1 MRQKESNTFRKVKQT
16 KKKVLNLRA
25 LKFGSS
31 NVSSYHLQFYY
42 IQKCFEHVWTVKQ
55 GWVWAYTWAC
65 THFPSPSKYRYTDV
79 KVDHIMQMHMC
90 PQAPV
95 HAWGMD
101 RNWLHVIILPA
112 ASPAWVLGAEGAWHQ
127 SMLQPSTWTESRR
140 LGAQLMKT
148 SFPLPSSSF
157 PAKSTWTPALEFCMQ
172 YSGAKP
178 LLHLKLWIQLK
189 TKQEKGKSLGQQ
201 PPLCSAFVRC
211 LVQQTP
217 APWLD
222 LLSS

>member
-1 MRQKESNTFRKVKQT
+1 MQAWGCNEAERIKYIQESKT
-16 KKKVLNLRA
+16 KKPVLNLRA

-31 NVSSYHLQFYY
+31 NVFSYHLQFYY
-42 IQKCFEHVWTVKQ
+42 IQKCFEHVWTVNQ
-55 GWVWAYTWAC
+55 GWVWAYTRAC
-65 THFPSPSKYRYTDV
+65 THFPSPCKYRYTDV

-127 SMLQPSTWTESRR
+127 PMLQPATWTESRR

-148 SFPLPSSSF
+148 SFPMPSSSSL
-157 PAKSTWTPALEFCMQ
+157 PGSTWTSALEFCISPP
-172 YSGAKP
+172 YA
-178 LLHLKLWIQLK
+178 LLLYIQ
-189 TKQEKGKSLGQQ
+189 
-201 PPLCSAFVRC
+201 C
-211 LVQQTP
+211 LVQQTF
-217 APWLD
+217 APWLR